1 MGILIW
7 LASFI
12 SKKWSVRVEGKK
24 FYLYI
29 CVLGIIIVYIFLSK
43 REWGDKPMETNIVKV
58 CGVNAIVEHE
68 KSDVEL
74 GYFEQLQEGV
84 KYTDIVKEI
93 GEPTGTIGFGLS
105 RPYYA
110 IQDVYIVM
118 YFSYTGDGEYDK
130 LLRMEV
136 CDENEKLYELKLK

>member
-1 MGILIW
+1 M
-7 LASFI
+7 
-12 SKKWSVRVEGKK
+12 EGKK

-74 GYFEQLQEGV
+74 GYFEQLQ
-84 KYTDIVKEI
+84 
-93 GEPTGTIGFGLS
+93 
-105 RPYYA
+105 
-110 IQDVYIVM
+110 
-118 YFSYTGDGEYDK
+118 
-130 LLRMEV
+130 
-136 CDENEKLYELKLK
+136 